1 MAANSIAGL
10 YFTRLR
16 LENWCNFSNVHVD
29 LTRRIFVV
37 GPNAS
42 GKSNFLD
49 AFRFLHQIVS
59 VGGGLQQAVRDRGG
73 VKCLRCLAARQ
84 YPSITVEVA
93 IGSEETPR
101 LWEYEITFNQDQQ
114 QRLGIRKERVSKKG
128 VKIVERPDQEDGS
141 DPARLTQTYLEQ
153 IQANRDF
160 REVADFLQR
169 LNYLHVLPQIIRDPE
184 RYRGGKEDPYGGDFL
199 DRIAGTNKNIQ
210 RGRLR
215 RIQKALQVAVPQ
227 LQSLEI
233 KRDDRGRPHLR
244 GKYEHW
250 RPQGAWQDEAQFS
263 DGTLRLMGLLWALL
277 DGRGPLLLE
286 EPELSLH
293 PDVVR
298 FIPEMFA
305 RVQRQ
310 SQNRR
315 QIMLSTHS
323 SDLLRGEGI
332 GIDEVLLLLPSSEGT
347 QVQPASDFQEVR
359 ILLEQGMSMAEAV
372 IPKTR
377 PEKAHQL
384 PLFPDL

>member
-1 MAANSIAGL
+1 MAANSTAGL
-10 YFTRLR
+10 RFSHLR
-16 LENWCNFSNVHVD
+16 LENWCNFSHLEVD
-29 LTRRIFVV
+29 LARRVFVV

-59 VGGGLQQAVRDRGG
+59 VGGGLQPAVRDRGG

-84 YPSITVEVA
+84 YPSITIEIA
-93 IGSEETPR
+93 IGSEGAPR

-114 QRLGIRKERVSKKG
+114 QRLGIRKERVTKNGKT
-128 VKIVERPDQEDGS
+128 IVERPDQEDKL

-153 IQANRDF
+153 IQANREF
-160 REVADFLQR
+160 RDVADFLQGIK
-169 LNYLHVLPQIIRDPE
+169 YLHVLPQIIREPE
-184 RYRGGKEDPYGGDFL
+184 RYQSPKEDPYGGGFL
-199 DRIAGTNKNIQ
+199 EQIAGTNKNVQ
-210 RGRLR
+210 KGRLR
-215 RIQKALQVAVPQ
+215 RIRTALQVAVPQ

-233 KRDDRGRPHLR
+233 TRDNRGRPHLR

-305 RVQRQ
+305 RVQRK
-310 SQNRR
+310 SKSWR

-347 QVQPASDFQEVR
+347 QVRPASDFEEIR
-359 ILLEQGMSMAEAV
+359 LLLEQGVSMAEAV
-372 IPKTR
+372 IPRTR
-377 PEKAHQL
+377 PALANQL
-384 PLFPDL
+384 PLFPDQ